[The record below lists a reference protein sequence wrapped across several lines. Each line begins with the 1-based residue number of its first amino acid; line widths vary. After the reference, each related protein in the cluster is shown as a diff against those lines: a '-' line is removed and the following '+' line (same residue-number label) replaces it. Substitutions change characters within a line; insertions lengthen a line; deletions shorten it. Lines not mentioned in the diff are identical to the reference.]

1 MRHLARGFLTGL
13 AVALILFF
21 NTSAQSDVF
30 IQCPTD
36 NWEAEQAATEDL
48 DGDGVIDYQDDNV
61 VCIHL
66 TAGDGFAT
74 MADGYPQYMFGFG
87 DVTGMPADMVMMHG
101 MLAANAP
108 SPLIAVK
115 EGNEVYLSLTNVGM
129 MMRPDL
135 FDAHTV
141 HWHGFPNAAAVFD
154 GVPEVS
160 ISINMGSTFTY
171 YYVPLD
177 PGTYIYHCHFEATEH
192 MQMGMLGNL
201 YVTPAQDGT
210 PIGGFTQFAYND
222 GDGSTGYDVDYA
234 LQFIDFDQQF
244 HDASLNVQP
253 LPFALMEDDYH
264 LINGRGYPD
273 TVNPNPIDGTDP
285 DGNIYPATQNLS
297 SLIEAQVGN
306 SILLRLS
313 SLSTTKFHTITT
325 LGIPMK
331 VVGLNARL
339 LRGPT
344 GIDLSY
350 VTNSVTLGGGESAD
364 VILETAGLA
373 PGTYFLYSRNLDDL
387 NNNEMDR
394 GGSMTEIR
402 LTSAP

>member
-21 NTSAQSDVF
+21 NTSVQSDVF

-87 DVTGMPADMVMMHG
+87 DATGMPADMVMMHG